1 MNVIQDFIRE
11 LSNTARIQKKW
22 PKTPVNK
29 LTNIIDIFSS
39 AINQTFPEKEFKT
52 QQELRELLSTNYL
65 SFADAINKQAS
76 WDLYKKDTMQQIGDL
91 LEILQTPPSKYE
103 NEKDSAEYWVK
114 KAFKIP
120 KEVNLKD
127 ELLKG
132 VLGSEYKN

>member
-1 MNVIQDFIRE
+1 MNVIQDSVRDIIRE
-11 LSNTARIQKKW
+11 LSNTARIQKKR

-29 LTNIIDIFSS
+29 LKSIIDIFSS
-39 AINQTFPEKEFKT
+39 AINETFPKKEFKT
-52 QQELRELLSTNYL
+52 PQELRELLSSNYIG
-65 SFADAINKQAS
+65 FADAIQKQAS

-103 NEKDSAEYWVK
+103 NEKDSAEYRIK

-127 ELLKG
+127 E
-132 VLGSEYKN
+132 VVDVI